1 MNKTLQR
8 EKIMKIPLLFILA
21 ILSHS
26 AFASYENSCD
36 LEVKLLENSSTRTL
50 YINKD
55 GLGEVEETTLN
66 IKGVV
71 KKAQATGRADSG
83 CQHYIGKVLEE
94 NLSDFPNR
102 SEFKKGQNIKLNI
115 LITDYKGIPKSETV
129 TYLEANK

>member
-1 MNKTLQR
+1 
-8 EKIMKIPLLFILA
+8 MKIPLLFILA

-36 LEVKLLENSSTRTL
+36 LEVKLLENTSTRTL

-55 GLGEVEETTLN
+55 GLGEIEETTLN

-71 KKAQATGRADSG
+71 KKAQAAGRADSG

-102 SEFKKGQNIKLNI
+102 SEFKKGQKIKLNVLVI
-115 LITDYKGIPKSETV
+115 NIYLNLESYNQEMTSYHVV
-129 TYLEANK
+129 TN

>member
-1 MNKTLQR
+1 
-8 EKIMKIPLLFILA
+8 MKIPLLFILA

-26 AFASYENSCD
+26 TFASYENSCD
-36 LEVKLLENSSTRTL
+36 LEVKLLENTSTRTL

-66 IKGVV
+66 IKGLI
-71 KKAQATGRADSG
+71 KKAQAAGRSDSG

-94 NLSDFPNR
+94 NLRNFPNR
-102 SEFKKGQNIKLNI
+102 SEFKKGQKIKLNI
-115 LITDYKGIPKSETV
+115 LITDYKGIPKSETM

>member
-1 MNKTLQR
+1 
-8 EKIMKIPLLFILA
+8 MKITLLFLLTIS
-21 ILSHS
+21 SHS

-36 LEVKLLENSSTRTL
+36 LKVKLLENTSTRTL

-66 IKGVV
+66 IKGIV
-71 KKAQATGRADSG
+71 KKAQAAGRADSG

-102 SEFKKGQNIKLNI
+102 SEFKKGQKIKLNI
-115 LITDYKGIPKSETV
+115 LITDYKGIPKSETA
-129 TYLEANK
+129 TYLGPYK

>member
-71 KKAQATGRADSG
+71 KKAQAAGRADSG

-102 SEFKKGQNIKLNI
+102 SEFKKGQKIKLNI
-115 LITDYKGIPKSETV
+115 LITDYKGIPKSKTV

>member
-71 KKAQATGRADSG
+71 KKAQAAGRADSG

-115 LITDYKGIPKSETV
+115 LITDYKGIPKSKTV